1 MYSKSENVTLER
13 VANWLH
19 LASPLLCAT
28 YIYGLAL
35 ALKNFRECYV
45 AISWNLNPSTF
56 PIALER

>member
-1 MYSKSENVTLER
+1 MYSKSENVALER

-45 AISWNLNPSTF
+45 GYL
-56 PIALER
+56 LEFELFNFSNRS